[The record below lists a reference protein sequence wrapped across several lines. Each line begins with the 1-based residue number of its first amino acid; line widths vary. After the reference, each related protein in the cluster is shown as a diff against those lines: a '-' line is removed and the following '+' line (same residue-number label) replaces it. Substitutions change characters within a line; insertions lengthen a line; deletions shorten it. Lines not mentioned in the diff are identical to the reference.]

1 MYPYHSEEAAPT
13 IPPELQAAIDG
24 GKEDEVKELIAKL
37 PDTFSKS
44 LKKKLQKDAQIA
56 ALMEERDAT
65 PTNLGPHGAPPH
77 RMVT

>member
-37 PDTFSKS
+37 PDTLKS
-44 LKKKLQKDAQIA
+44 LKKKLQKDALSYKENCQ
-56 ALMEERDAT
+56 R
-65 PTNLGPHGAPPH
+65 
-77 RMVT
+77 